1 MQKQW
6 QDFMNSY
13 TPNSYELTESCIVDL
28 PDLGLL
34 CVEGVDAKK
43 FLQGQLTCNLEKIS
57 PTQTHL
63 AAHCNPQGR
72 IISLFRLF
80 YNQERYYLQ
89 MPYSMIPL
97 ALAAFKKYA
106 VFFKVTLSDAS
117 NQFTCIGYCG
127 NQLHNYFSVVPEKTD
142 EIVQSNELLILKLA
156 GRFEI
161 FGQFTP
167 LSLLWKKLVIENQ
180 YATPE
185 IWKHLDFK
193 ANIPCIYP
201 ETSEKF
207 LPHEINLPKLNAI
220 SFDKGCYT
228 GQEIIAR
235 MHYRGK
241 VKNQLWHTTANTQL
255 TPQRGA
261 DIYDQTNVA
270 GTIVDYYKTRYNTY
284 ELQITTTKM
293 DGLFLD
299 SDRRYPIRL
308 TGN

>member
-13 TPNSYELTESCIVDL
+13 TPNSYELTANCIVDL
-28 PDLGLL
+28 PDLGWL

-57 PTQTHL
+57 PIQTHL

-80 YNQERYYLQ
+80 YNHERYYLQ
-89 MPYSMIPL
+89 MPYTLIPL
-97 ALAAFKKYA
+97 ALAALKKYA
-106 VFFKVTLSDAS
+106 VFFKVTLSDVS
-117 NQFTCIGYCG
+117 NQFTCIGYYG
-127 NQLHNYFSVVPEKTD
+127 NQLQNYFTAVPENTD
-142 EIVQSNELLILKLA
+142 EMTQANELLILKLN
-156 GRFEI
+156 GHFEI
-161 FGQFTP
+161 FGQFTS
-167 LSLLWKKLVIENQ
+167 LSLLWKKLLDENQ

-185 IWKHLDFK
+185 VWKQLNFK

-207 LPHEINLPKLNAI
+207 LPHEINLPQLNAI

-241 VKNQLWHTTANTQL
+241 VKNQLWHTTINTEL

-270 GTIVDYYKTRYNTY
+270 GIIVDYYKTRYNTY
-284 ELQITTTKM
+284 ELQMTTTKM

-299 SDRRYPIRL
+299 SDRRYPL
-308 TGN
+308 KT